1 MTPEMQ
7 LQLELAL
14 RLAVAALIGAAIGFE
29 REIHGKPAGMR
40 THLLVSLGS
49 AIFTVIS
56 IYGFVNTGVSG
67 VGPVDPSRV
76 AAQVV
81 TGIGFL
87 GAGAIIKEGTTIRGL
102 TTAASL
108 WAASALGLAIGAAA
122 FPVGLFGAA
131 LTIFSLWPLHRV
143 EVMLEERRTRQVR
156 LHLSVTSLDG
166 LSSIAAAVAEQGGI
180 IVSVRTH
187 PTDHGQLGRH
197 DVELDLR
204 LPDGVTMLPGIVT
217 AVSALPT
224 VETIETVLRH
234 QA

>member
-1 MTPEMQ
+1 MTPEIQ
-7 LQLELAL
+7 LQLD
-14 RLAVAALIGAAIGFE
+14 LAVRLVLAAIIGAAIGFE

-49 AIFTVIS
+49 AIFTVVS
-56 IYGFVNTGVSG
+56 IYGFVNTGAAG
-67 VGPVDPSRV
+67 AAPADPSRV

-122 FPVGLFGAA
+122 FPVGIFGAL

-143 EVMLEERRTRQVR
+143 EVMLEERRARQVR
-156 LHLSVTSLDG
+156 LRLAVTSLEG
-166 LSSIAAAVAEQGGI
+166 LAAIAAAVAEQGASIG
-180 IVSVRTH
+180 SVRTH
-187 PTDHGQLGRH
+187 PTDHGRH
-197 DVELDLR
+197 DIELDLR

-217 AVSALPT
+217 AVSGLPY